1 MRVISVYSFV
11 CFKIIKYMLKK
22 KQNPDVLKVLKKL
35 PVLLEDIDYRDTNL
49 EGRNFSIIQRRCN
62 LWGWDTNYVSVCIS
76 GGCNGCGKWSKY
88 LDTLSQTM
96 KRIESAWEDSFIEN
110 IEFDVTDDIFYA
122 QVIIKIR

>member
-1 MRVISVYSFV
+1 
-11 CFKIIKYMLKK
+11 MLKK
-22 KQNPDVLKVLKKL
+22 KQNPDVLKVLKRL
-35 PVLLEDIDYRDTNL
+35 PRLLEDIDYRDTNP

-62 LWGWDTNYVSVCIS
+62 LWGWDTSYVSVCIS

-110 IEFDVTDDIFYA
+110 IEFDVTDDLFYA
-122 QVIIKIR
+122 QVIIKIK

>member
-1 MRVISVYSFV
+1 
-11 CFKIIKYMLKK
+11 MLKK

-49 EGRNFSIIQRRCN
+49 EGHGFSIIQRRCN
-62 LWGWDTNYVSVCIS
+62 LWGWDTNYVSICIS

-96 KRIESAWEDSFIEN
+96 KRIEGAWEDSFIEN
-110 IEFDVTDDIFYA
+110 IEFDVTDDLFYA
-122 QVIIKIR
+122 TIVIKIR